1 MVQFTSTDENQDPG
15 LREEFDKRQV
25 TTVATGACFLCVGWG
40 YPQVDIFPEK
50 REGKWAIRVQAK
62 ACTVC
67 GGSGLNPK
75 RHTRKQVQQGRAYHK
90 ERLHKLVVWTAKEM
104 ERMAEEKK

>member
-1 MVQFTSTDENQDPG
+1 MVQFTSTDANPDPG
-15 LREEFDKRQV
+15 SREEFDKRQV
-25 TTVATGACFLCVGWG
+25 TTVADGACFLCVGWG
-40 YPQVDIFPEK
+40 YPKVEIFPEK
-50 REGKWAIRVQAK
+50 REGKIALRIHAD

-67 GGSGLNPK
+67 AGSGLDPK

-90 ERLHKLVVWTAKEM
+90 ERLHKLVVWTGKRM